1 MKEYINTRLKSGEYD
16 HIDDPMKFSEVLTA
30 DLQSISNDKHIRVRF
45 SPEDAKRLM
54 EQEKNG
60 RDMDDEKH
68 WNEMMKKENYGFKKV
83 ERLPGNIGYVDFRNF
98 ASPEYAKETVEGVMA
113 FLANTDAIIFDLR
126 LNGGGD
132 PACVQLICSYLFD
145 ENRFTLTI
153 FITGRLMKP
162 RNTGHSEK

>member
-1 MKEYINTRLKSGEYD
+1 MQNANLLTKLFLLLFLSSSLLSQQLDNFNFDTKVKLQTIKKISTLLEDNYVFPETAKKMKEYINTRLKSGEYD
-16 HIDDPMKFSEVLTA
+16 QVDDPMKFSEVLTA

-83 ERLPGNIGYVDFRNF
+83 ERLPGNIGYVDFTRICQRN
-98 ASPEYAKETVEGVMA
+98 
-113 FLANTDAIIFDLR
+113 R
-126 LNGGGD
+126 
-132 PACVQLICSYLFD
+132 
-145 ENRFTLTI
+145 
-153 FITGRLMKP
+153 
-162 RNTGHSEK
+162 